1 MNPFIAKSGD
11 AIQGTDVHTV
21 VNTTTSESQPQS
33 FPFSGAFDPATLE
46 AKVKVNGMAV
56 ATINSQAENQ
66 PAHIPPPSYTF
77 AEPPTNLGQ
86 LSSCTIKVKV
96 NGKMVAR
103 DGDSCTTCTEGIQNA
118 QVQVREKVKV
128 CIGEASPGGA

>member
-21 VNTTTSESQPQS
+21 VNSATSETQPQS
-33 FPFSGAFDPATLE
+33 FPFSGAFIPATLE
-46 AKVKVNGMAV
+46 AKVKVNEMAV

-66 PAHIPPPSYTF
+66 PAHMPPPSYTF
-77 AEPPTNLGQ
+77 SDPPTNLGQ

-96 NGKMVAR
+96 NGKNVAR
-103 DGDSCTTCTEGIQNA
+103 DGDSCTTCTEGDQNA
-118 QVQVREKVKV
+118 QVQVRQKVKV
-128 CIGEASPGGA
+128 CVGS